1 MAKKWIALFSQTG
14 SEIVNIV
21 DTVGRAPDLVMTN
34 NKDSVQWNDGIR
46 QTCKNIM
53 VNTHDKL
60 MGYLRENTEYAPEDT
75 VITLHGYLRIVPE
88 DVCGAYIM
96 FNGHPAAIDLYE
108 ELKGKDPQVRTWKG
122 YYPTI
127 GSVVHRVTAGVDEG
141 PLVSVVHRDNTAQS
155 EEELYGLLKETSL
168 QSWLDFL
175 KDYECV

>member
-14 SEIVNIV
+14 SEIVNIT
-21 DTVGRAPDLVMTN
+21 DAVGRAPDLVLTN
-34 NKDSVQWNDGIR
+34 NRDPVQWNDGIR
-46 QTCKNIM
+46 QVCKNIM
-53 VNTHDKL
+53 IDTHDKL
-60 MGYLRENTEYAPEDT
+60 MAYLRENTEYAPEDT

-88 DVCGAYIM
+88 DVCGTYIM
-96 FNGHPAAIDLYE
+96 FNGHPAAIDLHE
-108 ELKGKDPQVRTWKG
+108 ELKGKDPQVRTWQG

-141 PLVSVVHRDNTAQS
+141 PLVSVVHCDNTAQS

-168 QSWLDFL
+168 QSWLNFL